1 MLYGLFFF
9 GNFTFEVMV
18 GHCANAGVGP
28 NVFCGFNHIDDGVNR
43 QDDTHDADGG
53 TDAGHERQGQE
64 VAAHGDTGITDGSQD
79 GDEEPG
85 NHGANREVKAAVL
98 HEEQGRDQDESSTA
112 VHVDGRADRQDETRY
127 LRMDVEALFCRS
139 QGDRQGAGRA
149 LGEQGDGN
157 GRSHLAEDVNRIES
171 TEDEENRQDDE
182 ELDEVAAEDDQGVFP
197 QGTDDDA
204 SFNLCRQ
211 LCRESQDANR
221 QDPEQ
226 GPDEGEQ
233 DFLQTQEAFQED
245 SAVFCLRHECQSQ
258 TDGSRD
264 EHDRKDIARQE
275 RLEHVVRDDRQEVV
289 VIGDFFQFLRDA
301 GNAGIDEV
309 YRQVARCDPE
319 IEDQADGSGTDRRQ
333 KRVGDGV
340 GEDTAR
346 FFLGSQSR

>member
-1 MLYGLFFF
+1 
-9 GNFTFEVMV
+9 MV

-28 NVFCGFNHIDDGVNR
+28 NVFCGLNHIDDGVNR

-64 VAAHGDTGITDGSQD
+64 VAAHGDAGITDGSQD

-85 NHGANREVKAAVL
+85 NHGADREVKAAVL

-112 VHVDGRADRQDETRY
+112 VHVDGRADWQDETRY

-171 TEDEENRQDDE
+171 TEDEENRQDNE
-182 ELDEVAAEDDQGVFP
+182 ELDEVAAEDDQGVFA

-211 LCRESQDANR
+211 LCRESQDADR
-221 QDPEQ
+221 QNPEQ

-289 VIGDFFQFLRDA
+289 VIGDFFQFLRDV

-340 GEDTAR
+340 SEDTAR